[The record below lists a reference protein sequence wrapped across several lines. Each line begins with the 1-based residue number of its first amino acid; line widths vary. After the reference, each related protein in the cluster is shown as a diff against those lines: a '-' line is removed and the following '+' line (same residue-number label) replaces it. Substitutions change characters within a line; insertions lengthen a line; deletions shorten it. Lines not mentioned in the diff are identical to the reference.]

1 MSSEFEFDGYDLVRL
16 NRSRRGGGVS
26 CYIESSIAYSYTK
39 IVFAVIPNIFL
50 LTYFFL
56 FVRHIKNAFKE
67 TGVLD
72 KQECYLLGDLNKYQ
86 SNPWRERNLLQQKL

>member
-1 MSSEFEFDGYDLVRL
+1 MSSEFEFDGYDLVRP
-16 NRSRRGGGVS
+16 RRGGGVS

-56 FVRHIKNAFKE
+56 FVRHIKNSFKE